1 LSICRRVGAATLLLL
16 TCACGSAVPGGGT
29 PGWFGLR
36 TPGTRSSALGIGASA
51 DDLRSGWYPNQPAL
65 HPAEVSSSSFQQLFD
80 VTLDGQIYAQPLL
93 FSGGLLVV
101 TEANHVY
108 VLDPATGAKIV
119 DRVLDPPW
127 KSVDLNCSDLAPNV
141 GITGTPVIDP
151 STNTAYFTSKTYASG
166 TSGPAASFFH
176 ALDLSTLAERSGFPV
191 PIQGSADNNAGV
203 TFNPTYQHQRP
214 GLVMLNGSVYAGFG
228 SHCGITPYK
237 GWVFGVSST
246 GQIEARW
253 STEDQFNDG
262 AGVWQTGGAPLSDGP
277 DTFIVST
284 GNGESAEVPTPGNA
298 PPNVLGES
306 WVRLRVQ
313 GNGTLTATDF
323 FSPKDGPALNQ
334 MDGDFGS
341 GGPMGLPDAMGN
353 ATVPHL
359 GIGAGKQ
366 GYMYLLNRDDLGG
379 FRQGAGQSDQV
390 VQRLGPIGGVWS
402 RSAAWPGEGGWTY
415 LPTAS
420 PGNSASGSSGQFHAF
435 SLGTDGTGRPAL
447 ALAGQA
453 DGDFGM
459 GSSPPVVTS
468 DGTTPGSALVWII
481 WEATSNGS
489 NGELRVYDTR
499 PVDGVLPMRRS
510 FPIGRAPKFNP
521 VGVGDG
527 RIYVGNRDGHVI
539 GFGNTAPVGLSG
551 SAVDLGAVA
560 VGSSKSA
567 SFQFTASQ
575 SVTVSAVTASGA
587 EFTATNVS
595 PPLPASLSPG
605 ATLSGTVT
613 FQPATTGLRTGAI
626 AATTGSGTFAL
637 SVSGV
642 GQLSGPNLVAN
653 PDVVSFEPT
662 KIGSETVHAVVLHNV
677 GDAPYPVDSVSIA
690 GAPFVLAGAP
700 AGATSIGPGQSLT
713 LTVTFAPTIEG
724 GFQDNITVASSAG
737 PVVVPLTGAT
747 VGAGR
752 LDVTPLQ
759 LDFGTVQVGQSVTK
773 SFNISNGGEQRLT
786 ITLSKPPGGGVGFT
800 GSDLQEGTSL
810 GKNESLDVNVT
821 FAPTVN
827 GDADDHWRLNADGDQ
842 GMQNVIFHGTG
853 AGGPDP
859 VDAGTGSD
867 AGTGADAGGGPLAP
881 VDDAGGCTS
890 AAGPVLW
897 PLLLLVGWMLLPRRS
912 RPSVR

>member
-1 LSICRRVGAATLLLL
+1 MCRRVGVSALLL
-16 TCACGSAVPGGGT
+16 TCACGSAVPGGGL

-36 TPGTRSSALGIGASA
+36 ATGSHSAALGIGSSA
-51 DDLRSGWYPNQPAL
+51 DDLRSGWYSTQPAL

-80 VTLDGQIYAQPLL
+80 VALDGQIYAQPLL

-101 TEANHVY
+101 TENNHVY

-119 DRVLDPPW
+119 DRTLGAPW
-127 KSVDLNCSDLAPNV
+127 NPADLPGGCGDLAPKV

-151 STNTAYFTSKTYASG
+151 STNTAYFTTKSYVSG
-166 TSGPAASFFH
+166 TSGPAASYFQ
-176 ALDLSTLAERSGFPV
+176 ALDLSTLADRPGFPV
-191 PIQGSADNNAGV
+191 PIQGSADNNPGV
-203 TFNPTYQHQRP
+203 TFNPTMQHQRP
-214 GLVMLNGSVYAGFG
+214 GLVMINGSVYAGFG

-262 AGVWQTGGAPLSDGP
+262 AGVWQTGGAPVSDGP
-277 DTFIVST
+277 NTFIIST
-284 GNGESAEVPTPGNA
+284 GNGESTDVPTPGNT
-298 PPNVLGES
+298 PSNLLGES
-306 WVRLRVQ
+306 WVRLVVQ

-323 FSPKDGPALNQ
+323 FSPRDAPALNA

-341 GGPMGLPDAMGN
+341 GGPMGLPDSMGN

-366 GYMYLLNRDDLGG
+366 GYMYLLDRDDLGG
-379 FRQGAGQSDQV
+379 FRQGPGASDKV

-435 SLGTDGTGRPAL
+435 ALGTDGTGVPAL

-468 DGTTPGSALVWII
+468 DGTTPGSALVWVI
-481 WEATSNGS
+481 WEATSNGA

-527 RIYVGNRDGHVI
+527 RIYVGNRDGHVL
-539 GFGNTAPVGLSG
+539 GFGNTTPVGLSG
-551 SAVDLGAVA
+551 PAVGLGSVD
-560 VGSSKSA
+560 VGSSASA

-575 SVTVSAVTASGA
+575 SLTVSAVASSAG
-587 EFTATNVS
+587 EFTVTNVS
-595 PPLPASLSPG
+595 PPLPATLAPG

-613 FQPATTGLRTGAI
+613 FRPASTGLRTGAVV
-626 AATTGSGTFAL
+626 ATAGSGTFAL

-642 GQLSGPNLVAN
+642 GQLSGPHLVAD
-653 PDVVSFEPT
+653 PDVVTFEPT
-662 KIGSETVHAVVLHNV
+662 KVGSETVHAVTLHNV

-690 GAPFVLAGAP
+690 GAPFALAGAP
-700 AGATSIGPGQSLT
+700 PGATAIGPGQSMT
-713 LTVTFAPTIEG
+713 LTVTFKPTAEG
-724 GFQDNITVASSAG
+724 GFQDNLAVASSAG
-737 PVVVPLTGAT
+737 EVDVPLTGAT
-747 VGAGR
+747 VNAGR
-752 LDVTPLQ
+752 FDVNPLQ

-773 SFNISNGGEQRLT
+773 SFNLSNGGGQRLT
-786 ITLSKPPGGGVGFT
+786 ITLSKPPAAGVGFT

-810 GKNESLDVNVT
+810 APDESMDVNVT
-821 FAPTVN
+821 FAPVVN
-827 GDADDHWRLNADGDQ
+827 GDVSDHWRLNADGDQ
-842 GMQNVIFHGTG
+842 GVQNVIFVGTG
-853 AGGPDP
+853 AGGQNPP
-859 VDAGTGSD
+859 DAGSGSD
-867 AGTGADAGGGPLAP
+867 AGTGGGPPAAA
-881 VDDAGGCTS
+881 DDMGGCTS

-897 PLLLLVGWMLLPRRS
+897 PLLVLVGWMLLPRRS
-912 RPSVR
+912 RPSAR